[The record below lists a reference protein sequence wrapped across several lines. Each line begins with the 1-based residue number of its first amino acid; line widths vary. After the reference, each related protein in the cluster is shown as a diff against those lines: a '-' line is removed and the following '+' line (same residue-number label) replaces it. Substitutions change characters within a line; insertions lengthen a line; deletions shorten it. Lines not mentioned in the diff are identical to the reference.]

1 MYGWVSNGYYTTS
14 DFSSYDPSTGKYIL
28 KPGVPT
34 IGMLGGK
41 IGVRPG
47 TAKYKDLNGDGVID
61 DNDRTIIG
69 HAAPKYLGGFGLN
82 STFHGFDATLLFNYV
97 YGNNIYNANRIAS
110 SQQYRTTNGNLL
122 GYMNENNRY
131 SYLDANGNIVTDLA
145 TLAQMNEGANAKQ
158 YWSPWSFGSAVVVPA
173 SWAIEDGSY
182 LRLQNVTLGYTIPK
196 NVIQK
201 VKIEQFRI
209 FCTLN
214 NVWILTKY
222 SGYDPEVSTPIRG
235 SSTSGLTP
243 GVDYSAYPKSFS
255 WTFGINVTF

>member
-1 MYGWVSNGYYTTS
+1 
-14 DFSSYDPSTGKYIL
+14 
-28 KPGVPT
+28 
-34 IGMLGGK
+34 MLGGK

-47 TAKYKDLNGDGVID
+47 TAKYKDLNGDHVID

-69 HAAPKYLGGFGLN
+69 HASPKFLGGFGFN

-110 SQQYRTTNGNLL
+110 SQQYRTTNPNMLA
-122 GYMNENNRY
+122 YMNESNRY
-131 SYLDANGNIVTDLA
+131 SYLDASGAIVTDLA
-145 TLAQMNEGANAKQ
+145 TLATMNEGANAKQ
-158 YWSPWSFGSAVVVPA
+158 YWSPWSFGNAVVVPA

-196 NVIQK
+196 KVIQK
-201 VKIEQFRI
+201 IKMEQFRI

-214 NVWILTKY
+214 NVWILTNY

-235 SSTSGLTP
+235 SSTSNVTP